1 MSKGLKIVL
10 LTLVALLIVIA
21 AGVGILWFSPI
32 LGGSLPDTRVN
43 FNPQSLETRANQT
56 RPATSQAQS
65 STNDLMHSTDL
76 PGETP
81 RQSVTDVLDS
91 SSTPSPNLAPSTT
104 SESQI
109 PPSPVCNGPEA
120 MTMLVVVLDER
131 IQADAIRVVR
141 VDFVSSTVSILSI
154 PRDFYVPI
162 IDMRAHGIT
171 EGRINA
177 TYGYGETLLGKGKGI
192 ISLTDNLTYNFG
204 VFFDNYLVLNLDDIA
219 STIDRVGGVDIH
231 LDRPVSDGWSNFR
244 SGDHHFDGETA
255 VIFMRM
261 RLFDDDFARV
271 QRQTMVLKGF
281 YDKAMSD
288 LNLIEQTQMVFK
300 VLADK
305 TIQTDM
311 SLKNITPL
319 ICLARSID
327 SNNVTFYE
335 VEKSMYRSHTT
346 SAGANVLIPN
356 DSVVPYIQSI
366 LDGSYNPQ

>member
-1 MSKGLKIVL
+1 MVKGLKIGL

-21 AGVGILWFSPI
+21 AGAAVLWFSPI
-32 LGGSLPDTRVN
+32 LGGALPNSIVN
-43 FNPQSLETRANQT
+43 FNPQSLETKANT
-56 RPATSQAQS
+56 HPTATSQAQS
-65 STNDLMHSTDL
+65 PTNQLTLGISLPNETADLT
-76 PGETP
+76 TP
-81 RQSVTDVLDS
+81 DVRDS
-91 SSTPSPNLAPSTT
+91 STTPSPNLETST
-104 SESQI
+104 SNESQI
-109 PPSPVCNGPEA
+109 PPTPICNGPEA

-131 IQADAIRVVR
+131 IQADAIRLVR

-162 IDMRAHGIT
+162 VDMRAHGIT

-204 VFFDNYLVLNLDDIA
+204 ISFDNYLVLNLDDIA

-261 RLFDDDFARV
+261 RLYDDDFARV
-271 QRQTMVLKGF
+271 HRQTLVLKAF
-281 YDKAMSD
+281 LNKVISD
-288 LNLIEQTQMVFK
+288 LNPIEQTQMVLK
-300 VLADK
+300 VFMDR
-305 TIQTDM
+305 TIQTDL
-311 SLKNITPL
+311 SIKDITPL
-319 ICLARSID
+319 ICLASSID
-327 SNNVTFYE
+327 SSNVEFFE

-346 SAGANVLIPN
+346 SGRANVLIPN
-356 DSVVPYIQSI
+356 DTVVPYII
-366 LDGSYNPQ
+366 DIMNGNYTP

>member
-1 MSKGLKIVL
+1 MSKGLKIGL

-21 AGVGILWFSPI
+21 AGFAVLWFSPI
-32 LGGSLPDTRVN
+32 FGGSLPDTMVN
-43 FNPQSLETRANQT
+43 FNPQSLETKANT
-56 RPATSQAQS
+56 HPTATSQAQS
-65 STNDLMHSTDL
+65 PTNQLTLGISLPNETADLT
-76 PGETP
+76 TP
-81 RQSVTDVLDS
+81 DVRDS
-91 SSTPSPNLAPSTT
+91 STTPSPNLETST
-104 SESQI
+104 SNESQI
-109 PPSPVCNGPEA
+109 PPTPICNGPEA

-131 IQADAIRVVR
+131 IQADAIRLVR

-162 IDMRAHGIT
+162 VDMRAHGIT

-204 VFFDNYLVLNLDDIA
+204 ISFDNYLVLNLDDIA

-231 LDRPVSDGWSNFR
+231 LDRPVSDGWSNFC
-244 SGDHHFDGETA
+244 SGDHHLDGETA

-271 QRQTMVLKGF
+271 QRQTMILKAF
-281 YDKAMSD
+281 YKKAITD
-288 LNLIEQTQMVFK
+288 LNIIEQTQLVIK
-300 VLADK
+300 VLGDK
-305 TIQTDM
+305 TIQTDL
-311 SLKNITPL
+311 SFKDVTPL

-327 SNNVTFYE
+327 SNNVTFFE

-346 SAGANVLIPN
+346 PAGANVLIPN
-356 DSVVPYIQSI
+356 DSVIPYIQSI
-366 LDGSYNPQ
+366 LDGSYSP